1 MLFRPAQQLEVI
13 STGLLGLG
21 IIGTVPI
28 MSRWKTDKVAKAPCK
43 TYVSYSRRQ
52 PGSFSGVKMTA
63 LSQPT
68 AIDGYRWLKN
78 DIIRGTYQPD
88 EKLRMS
94 LLTARYALGVGPL
107 REALSQLVA
116 ERLVTVVNQKAI
128 AWHPCQ
134 RRNSSIF
141 LTRAPIWKRCWY
153 ARRLNAAMM
162 RGRRRSGAS
171 AYAQ

>member
-1 MLFRPAQQLEVI
+1 
-13 STGLLGLG
+13 
-21 IIGTVPI
+21 
-28 MSRWKTDKVAKAPCK
+28 
-43 TYVSYSRRQ
+43 
-52 PGSFSGVKMTA
+52 
-63 LSQPT
+63 
-68 AIDGYRWLKN
+68 
-78 DIIRGTYQPD
+78 
-88 EKLRMS
+88 MS

-153 ARRLNAAMM
+153 AAIERGDDAWEAEITARAHMLSKLEASDASEHMLDEWDQRHGRSIPPLSPGAAPTICYRCANAYLTRRPATALFGYVKPFCPSRCWKINISSIT
-162 RGRRRSGAS
+162 R
-171 AYAQ
+171 

>member
-1 MLFRPAQQLEVI
+1 
-13 STGLLGLG
+13 
-21 IIGTVPI
+21 
-28 MSRWKTDKVAKAPCK
+28 
-43 TYVSYSRRQ
+43 
-52 PGSFSGVKMTA
+52 MTA